1 MSLRCQSR
9 IQIIGV
15 SLHGLQVDGN
25 ELFGGL
31 SHEPVRNTDAMI
43 GWGCMNASGAS
54 PTVFSIIEKIV
65 SGAQKIGSASE
76 KSVWVTPT
84 IVWTRK
90 NIVWIVRT
98 NVSMAGKMV
107 AKTSTYGAALEKIVA
122 RLENIFWQPKT
133 IVRSIPTIVRT
144 APTIVKID
152 RCWKP
157 YFSNG
162 LMISSD
168 NLQSDADNLQSDA
181 DHCRRASDYLL
192 RDQENSR
199 SHHENLLVRADHVL
213 RNPDYCLDD
222 SNSLQDDGDY
232 RHGRTDGVFHGKNPL
247 KSAPRASF
255 TNIRANFY
263 PHDLEKTLNSVAAA
277 GFPLAEF
284 CHCDRR
290 NRHGFRCR
298 PPDFQQIR
306 NFAACV
312 PRYDVL

>member
-1 MSLRCQSR
+1 MTIRGGLAVMSLRCQSR

-43 GWGCMNASGAS
+43 DWGCMNASGPS
-54 PTVFSIIEKIV
+54 PTVFSVIEKIV
-65 SGAQKIGSASE
+65 SGAQKMGSASE

-90 NIVWIVRT
+90 NIVWIVQT
-98 NVSMAGKMV
+98 IVSMAGKMV
-107 AKTSTYGAALEKIVA
+107 AALDKIVA
-122 RLENIFWQPKT
+122 KLENIFWQPKI
-133 IVRSIPTIVRT
+133 IVRAVLKTVRAT
-144 APTIVKID
+144 LTIVKIG

-157 YFSNG
+157 YVSNG
-162 LMISSD
+162 LMIASD

-222 SNSLQDDGDY
+222 SNRLQDDGDH
-232 RHGRTDGVFHGKNPL
+232 RHSRTEDCVFHGKNPL

-263 PHDLEKTLNSVAAA
+263 PHDLEKTHIILRLRALAKVHRGSQPLHLSCACMPIPAAKA
-277 GFPLAEF
+277 TTL
-284 CHCDRR
+284 CCSRS
-290 NRHGFRCR
+290 
-298 PPDFQQIR
+298 
-306 NFAACV
+306 
-312 PRYDVL
+312 L